1 MVKNLS
7 ILYITQISLL
17 VLMFISG
24 YFLFLDY
31 PRESIVIFCVTSLYS
46 LVFLGVIVAIK
57 VKLKFKIISIIG
69 LCCCY
74 FAFFSLGEA
83 VICGAGQNSRIIILN
98 NKTLT
103 DWLNEPDLQQLPD
116 VEQVLKV
123 DTVGNDFYFCT
134 YYQGNSVRGFVYK
147 NSHGSETP
155 DYSIP
160 YTFILDYWTHLYGK
174 WYSWSG
180 DISY

>member
-1 MVKNLS
+1 MFKNLS

-17 VLMFISG
+17 LIMYIFG

-31 PRESIVIFCVTSLYS
+31 PRESIAIFCVTSLYT
-46 LVFLGVIVAIK
+46 LVFIGVIVAIK
-57 VKLKFKIISIIG
+57 LKLKFKIISIIG

-83 VICGAGQNSRIIILN
+83 IMCGAGQNSRIIILN
-98 NKTLT
+98 NKALT
-103 DWLNEPDLQQLPD
+103 NWMNEPDLQHLPD
-116 VEQVLKV
+116 VEQVLMV
-123 DTVGNDFYFCT
+123 DTVGTDFYFCT
-134 YYQGNSVRGFVYK
+134 YYQGNSIRGFVYK
-147 NSHGSETP
+147 NSPGSEKP
-155 DYSIP
+155 DNYIP
-160 YTFILDYWTHLYGK
+160 NTFIPNCWTHLFAK